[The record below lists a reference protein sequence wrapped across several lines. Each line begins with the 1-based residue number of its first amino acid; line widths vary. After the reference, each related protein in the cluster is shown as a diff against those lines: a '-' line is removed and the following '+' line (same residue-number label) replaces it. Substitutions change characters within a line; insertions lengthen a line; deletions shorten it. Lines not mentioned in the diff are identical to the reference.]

1 MKTQLIR
8 AVELQTTFTAT
19 STTEK
24 LLQQQELPPSTL
36 MKTQLIRAVELQP
49 TFTATSTTEKL
60 LQQQELPPSTYVF
73 LASLLGCH

>member
-1 MKTQLIR
+1 
-8 AVELQTTFTAT
+8 
-19 STTEK
+19 
-24 LLQQQELPPSTL
+24 
-36 MKTQLIRAVELQP
+36 LIRAVELQP